1 MHLRHGRRGGR
12 VVSLLTA
19 ALPAQRIVSS
29 VDVSGTGVWYADSI
43 HSAGSSLNPALR
55 IDWGNGTLGAFGNV
69 SRVAGGVSAQGMLA
83 PSIFTPSVGPFSG
96 ELAASL
102 GGSTHPDGTRTGQT
116 LAFAR
121 AYMSRTD
128 VGAWVGGGVGR
139 TWDGAM
145 WRGVRQAEVGAWA
158 QRNGVTSL
166 LTVTPVSVADS
177 IRYTDIQAALR
188 YPTRTFEL
196 GLSLGTRAGSVGPAI
211 GGTSRTWGSVSA
223 VAWVSSMFA
232 VVGSAGTY
240 PVDLTQGYPG
250 GRFVSIS
257 LRIAS
262 RDEHLSERPQTAQTT
277 TYRFAHD
284 DRRTGESIGRDE
296 LRSSFEQRDS
306 SHTAH
311 RRAVGTNSS
320 RSPETS
326 RSGTRCVSH
335 AEAMDRGARC
345 FRFPPGH
352 TNSMFASTG
361 ERGVVPPG
369 LLATTDEFGGAV
381 GILTIE

>member
-1 MHLRHGRRGGR
+1 MHLRMVAAAAGNL
-12 VVSLLTA
+12 LLTA

-43 HSAGSSLNPALR
+43 RSAGSSLNPALR

-69 SRVAGGVSAQGMLA
+69 SRVAGGVSAQGMLT

-121 AYMSRTD
+121 AYMSRAD
-128 VGAWVGGGVGR
+128 AGAWVGGGLGR
-139 TWDGAM
+139 TWDGAV
-145 WRGVRQAEVGAWA
+145 WRGVRQGEVGAWA
-158 QRNGVTSL
+158 QHAGLTSL

-196 GLSLGTRAGSVGPAI
+196 GMSLGTRAGSVGPAI

-223 VAWVSSMFA
+223 VAWVSSIFS

-262 RDEHLSERPQTAQTT
+262 RDEHLSERAQTVQT
-277 TYRFAHD
+277 THTGSLTTIAEPASPSGVTNFEVLSSSGI
-284 DRRTGESIGRDE
+284 RRT
-296 LRSSFEQRDS
+296 LRIDAPS
-306 SHTAH
+306 AH
-311 RRAVGTNSS
+311 LVEITGDFTQWDPVPLTHGTDGSWSAVFPISAGTHQLNV
-320 RSPETS
+320 RVD
-326 RSGTRCVSH
+326 G
-335 AEAMDRGARC
+335 GAWR
-345 FRFPPGH
+345 
-352 TNSMFASTG
+352 
-361 ERGVVPPG
+361 VPPG
-369 LLATTDEFGGAV
+369 LLAATDEFGGAV